1 MLRYPIM
8 TIKRRQF
15 LTTFGLAALTTQ
27 IPIPTAQG
35 KLSPNTILKPPCL
48 QIGDT
53 VGLIAPA
60 GIIDAKDIEAANQS
74 LSRLGLKVK
83 LGKHILDR
91 YGYLAGKD
99 ADRAHDVNVMF
110 SDRSVKAIIAM
121 RGGWGCN
128 RILPLLNYSLIRSH
142 PKILMGYSDITSL
155 LLAINA
161 RSRLITFHGPV
172 ATSTWNQ
179 LTVDYLKRIL
189 FNAEAVTMRNL
200 NTSGAQVQAIPITSG
215 VYVPRKARGKL
226 VGGNLS
232 VLSAMVGSP
241 YLPSWNKSILFV
253 EEIGEDVYRID
264 RMLTQLK
271 TAGILN
277 QISGFI
283 FGQCTN
289 CSPGNE
295 PSLTLMQV
303 LQDHILPLDI
313 PAWYG
318 SMIGHIK
325 DKFTVPIGLEVE
337 IDANVGTIRM
347 LEAAVSEKN
356 DSIKRFY

>member
-15 LTTFGLAALTTQ
+15 LTTFGLTALATQ
-27 IPIPTAQG
+27 IPPLTAQG
-35 KLSPNTILKPPCL
+35 KLSPNTILKPPRL

-60 GIIDAKDIEAANQS
+60 GIVDAEDIATAKQS
-74 LSRLGLKVK
+74 LANLGLKVK
-83 LGKHILDR
+83 QGKHILDR
-91 YGYLAGKD
+91 YGYLAGRD
-99 ADRAHDVNVMF
+99 ADRAQDVNVMF

-161 RSRLITFHGPV
+161 RSRVITFHGPV

-179 LTVDYLKRIL
+179 FTVDYLKRIL
-189 FNAEAVTMRNL
+189 FNAEAVTMQNI
-200 NTSGAQVQAIPITSG
+200 NTSE
-215 VYVPRKARGKL
+215 VPVETIAPGKARGKL

-232 VLSAMVGSP
+232 VLAAMVGSP

-277 QISGFI
+277 QIAGFI

-289 CSPGNE
+289 CSLGDE
-295 PSLTLMQV
+295 PSFTLMQV
-303 LQDHILPLDI
+303 LQDHIIPLNI

-325 DKFTVPIGLEVE
+325 DKFTLPIGVEVE
-337 IDANVGTIRM
+337 IDANIGTIRL
-347 LEAAVSEKN
+347 LEAAVSA
-356 DSIKRFY
+356 

>member
-1 MLRYPIM
+1 MVM
-8 TIKRRQF
+8 TIKRREF
-15 LTTFGLAALTTQ
+15 ITTCGLATLATQ
-27 IPIPTAQG
+27 IPSLTAQG
-35 KLSPNTILKPPCL
+35 KPSPNIIRKPPRL
-48 QIGDT
+48 QVGDT
-53 VGLIAPA
+53 VGLISPA
-60 GIIDAKDIEAANQS
+60 GIVDTKDIQAAQQS
-74 LSRLGLKVK
+74 VSQLGLKVK

-99 ADRAHDVNVMF
+99 ADRAQDVNLMF
-110 SDRSVKAIIAM
+110 SDRTIKAIIPM

-128 RILPLLNYSLIRSH
+128 RILRLLNYSLIRSH
-142 PKILMGYSDITSL
+142 PKIIIGYSDITTL

-161 RSRLITFHGPV
+161 RSQMITFHGPV

-179 LTVDYLKRIL
+179 FTVDYFKRIL
-189 FNAEAVTMRNL
+189 FNAETVTMQNL
-200 NTSGAQVQAIPITSG
+200 NPSEVRVEIIAPG
-215 VYVPRKARGKL
+215 KARGKL

-253 EEIGEDVYRID
+253 EEIGEDVYRVD

-277 QISGFI
+277 QIAGFI

-289 CSPGNE
+289 CSLGDE
-295 PSLTLMQV
+295 PSFTLMQV
-303 LQDHILPLDI
+303 LQDHILPLGI

-325 DKFTVPIGLEVE
+325 DKFTLPIGVEVE
-337 IDANVGTIRM
+337 INAELGTIRM
-347 LEAAVSEKN
+347 LEAAVSLV
-356 DSIKRFY
+356 

>member
-1 MLRYPIM
+1 MN
-8 TIKRRQF
+8 IKRREF
-15 LTTFGLAALTTQ
+15 LTTCGFATFATQ
-27 IPIPTAQG
+27 IPEALTAQG
-35 KLSPNTILKPPCL
+35 KPSANTSRKPPHL
-48 QIGDT
+48 QAGDT
-53 VGLIAPA
+53 VGLISPA
-60 GIIDAKDIEAANQS
+60 GIVDAKDIEAAQQS
-74 LSRLGLKVK
+74 IRQLGLKVK

-99 ADRAHDVNVMF
+99 ADRADDVNLMF
-110 SDRSVKAIIAM
+110 SDRTIKAIIPM

-142 PKILMGYSDITSL
+142 PKIIIGYSDITTL

-161 RSRLITFHGPV
+161 RSQMITFHGPV

-179 LTVDYLKRIL
+179 FTVDYFKRIL
-189 FNAEAVTMRNL
+189 FNGEAVTMQNL
-200 NTSGAQVQAIPITSG
+200 NPSEVRIETIASG
-215 VYVPRKARGKL
+215 KARGKL

-241 YLPSWNKSILFV
+241 YLPSWNKNILFV
-253 EEIGEDVYRID
+253 EEVGEDVYRID

-277 QISGFI
+277 QIGGFI
-283 FGQCTN
+283 FGQCTK
-289 CSPGNE
+289 CSLGDE
-295 PSLTLMQV
+295 PSFTLMQV
-303 LQDHILPLDI
+303 LQQHILTLGI

-325 DKFTVPIGLEVE
+325 DKFTLPIGVEVE
-337 IDANVGTIRM
+337 INAELGTIRM
-347 LEAAVSEKN
+347 LEAAVSLV
-356 DSIKRFY
+356 

>member
-1 MLRYPIM
+1 M

-15 LTTFGLAALTTQ
+15 LTACGLAAIASQTPLVA
-27 IPIPTAQG
+27 AQG
-35 KLSPNTILKPPCL
+35 KLYPNTILKPPRL

-60 GIIDAKDIEAANQS
+60 GIIEPKDIETAKEE
-74 LSRLGLKVK
+74 LLKLGLKVK
-83 LGKHILDR
+83 VGAHILDR

-99 ADRAHDVNVMF
+99 SDRADDINYMF
-110 SDRSVKAIIAM
+110 SDHSVKAIIAM

-142 PKILMGYSDITSL
+142 PKIIMGYSDITSL

-161 RSRLITFHGPV
+161 RTRMITFHGPV

-179 LTVDYLKRIL
+179 FTVDYFKRIL
-189 FNAEAVTMRNL
+189 FNAEAVTMQNL
-200 NTSGAQVQAIPITSG
+200 TGEVAVETIAPG
-215 VYVPRKARGKL
+215 KARGKL

-232 VLSAMVGSP
+232 VLAAMVGSP
-241 YLPSWNKSILFV
+241 DLPSWNKSILFV
-253 EEIGEDVYRID
+253 EEIGEDVYRVD

-271 TAGILN
+271 NAGILN
-277 QISGFI
+277 QIAGFI

-289 CSPGNE
+289 CRLGDE
-295 PSLTLMQV
+295 PSFTLKQV
-303 LQDHILPLDI
+303 LQDHILPLKI

-318 SMIGHIK
+318 SMIGHMK
-325 DKFTVPIGLEVE
+325 DKFTMPIGIEVE
-337 IDANVGTIRM
+337 MNADIGTIQM
-347 LEAAVSEKN
+347 LEASVK
-356 DSIKRFY
+356 K

>member
-1 MLRYPIM
+1 M

-15 LTTFGLAALTTQ
+15 LTFGLTALATQ
-27 IPIPTAQG
+27 ISPLVAHGQ
-35 KLSPNTILKPPCL
+35 LSPSIILKPPRL

-60 GIIDAKDIEAANQS
+60 GIIDAKDIEVAKKSISQ
-74 LSRLGLKVK
+74 LGLKVK

-99 ADRAHDVNVMF
+99 ADRAEDVNLMF

-189 FNAEAVTMRNL
+189 FNAEAVIMQNL
-200 NTSGAQVQAIPITSG
+200 NPKEVPVQTIASG
-215 VYVPRKARGKL
+215 KARGKL

-232 VLSAMVGSP
+232 VLAAMVGSP

-253 EEIGEDVYRID
+253 EEIGEDVYRLD

-277 QISGFI
+277 QIAGFI

-289 CSPGNE
+289 CSLGDE
-295 PSLTLMQV
+295 PSFTLMQV
-303 LQDHILPLDI
+303 LQDHIIPLNI

-325 DKFTVPIGLEVE
+325 DKFTLPIGVEVE
-337 IDANVGTIRM
+337 IDANFGTIRM
-347 LEAAVSEKN
+347 LEAAVSAE
-356 DSIKRFY
+356 

>member
-1 MLRYPIM
+1 M

-15 LTTFGLAALTTQ
+15 LTTCGLATLATHVPLL
-27 IPIPTAQG
+27 TAQG
-35 KLSPNTILKPPCL
+35 KLSLNTVLKPPRL
-48 QIGDT
+48 QVGDT

-60 GIIDAKDIEAANQS
+60 GIVDAKDIEAAQKS
-74 LSRLGLKVK
+74 VTQLGLKVK
-83 LGKHILDR
+83 QGKHILDR
-91 YGYLAGKD
+91 YGYLAGRD
-99 ADRAHDVNVMF
+99 SDRAQDVNLMF
-110 SDRSVKAIIAM
+110 SDRSIKAIIAM

-142 PKILMGYSDITSL
+142 PKILIGYSDITTL

-161 RSRLITFHGPV
+161 RSQVITFHGPV
-172 ATSTWNQ
+172 AMSTWNQ
-179 LTVDYLKRIL
+179 FTVDYFQHIL
-189 FNAEAVTMRNL
+189 FNGEAVTMQNS
-200 NTSGAQVQAIPITSG
+200 NTKEVRVEIIAPG
-215 VYVPRKARGKL
+215 KARGKF

-253 EEIGEDVYRID
+253 EEIGEDIYRVD

-277 QISGFI
+277 QITGFI

-289 CSPGNE
+289 CSLGDE
-295 PSLTLMQV
+295 PSFTLMQV
-303 LQDHILPLDI
+303 LQDHIVPLRI

-325 DKFTVPIGLEVE
+325 DKFTIPIGVEVE
-337 IDANVGTIRM
+337 INANLGTIQM
-347 LEAAVSEKN
+347 LESAVSAQV
-356 DSIKRFY
+356 

>member
-15 LTTFGLAALTTQ
+15 LTFGLAALATQ
-27 IPIPTAQG
+27 SSPLIAQG
-35 KLSPNTILKPPCL
+35 KLSPNIILKPPCL

-60 GIIDAKDIEAANQS
+60 GIIDAQNIKDAKEYIS
-74 LSRLGLKVK
+74 KLGLKVK
-83 LGKHILDR
+83 VGAHILDR

-99 ADRAHDVNVMF
+99 ADRAEDVNSMF

-189 FNAEAVTMRNL
+189 FNAEAVTMQNFNPREVP
-200 NTSGAQVQAIPITSG
+200 VQTIAPG
-215 VYVPRKARGKL
+215 KARGKL

-232 VLSAMVGSP
+232 VLAAMVGSP

-253 EEIGEDVYRID
+253 EEIGEDVYRLD

-277 QISGFI
+277 QIAGFI

-289 CSPGNE
+289 CSPGDE
-295 PSLTLMQV
+295 PSFTLIQV
-303 LQDHILPLDI
+303 LQDHIIPLNI

-325 DKFTVPIGLEVE
+325 DKFTLPIGVEVE
-337 IDANVGTIRM
+337 IDANFGTIRM
-347 LEAAVSEKN
+347 LEAAVSTE
-356 DSIKRFY
+356 

>member
-1 MLRYPIM
+1 M
-8 TIKRRQF
+8 TIKRREF
-15 LTTFGLAALTTQ
+15 LTTCGLATLATQ
-27 IPIPTAQG
+27 IPTLTAQA
-35 KLSPNTILKPPCL
+35 KPSLNTIRKPPRL
-48 QIGDT
+48 QAGDT

-60 GIIDAKDIEAANQS
+60 GIVDAKDIEAAQKLIS
-74 LSRLGLKVK
+74 QLGLKVK

-99 ADRAHDVNVMF
+99 SDRAQDVNLMF
-110 SDRSVKAIIAM
+110 SDRTVKAIIPM

-142 PKILMGYSDITSL
+142 PKILIGYSDITTL

-161 RSRLITFHGPV
+161 RSQMITFHGPV

-179 LTVDYLKRIL
+179 FTVDYFKRIL
-189 FNAEAVTMRNL
+189 FNGEAVTMQNL
-200 NTSGAQVQAIPITSG
+200 NPSEVRVETIASG
-215 VYVPRKARGKL
+215 KARGKL

-253 EEIGEDVYRID
+253 EEVGEDVYRID

-277 QISGFI
+277 QITGFI
-283 FGQCTN
+283 FGQCTK
-289 CSPGNE
+289 CSLGDE
-295 PSLTLMQV
+295 PSFTLMQV
-303 LQDHILPLDI
+303 LQQHILPLGI

-325 DKFTVPIGLEVE
+325 DKFTLPIGVEVE
-337 IDANVGTIRM
+337 IDAELGTIRM
-347 LEAAVSEKN
+347 LEAAVN
-356 DSIKRFY
+356 LV

>member
-1 MLRYPIM
+1 MHIN
-8 TIKRRQF
+8 RRQF
-15 LTTFGLAALTTQ
+15 FTSVGLATLATQ
-27 IPIPTAQG
+27 VQPFTAQG
-35 KLSPNTILKPPCL
+35 QLSRNSTLKPPHL

-60 GIIDAKDIEAANQS
+60 STVDSQHIETAQRNIAD
-74 LSRLGLKVK
+74 LGLKVK

-99 ADRAHDVNVMF
+99 RDRAFDINSMF
-110 SDRSVKAIIAM
+110 ADPSVKAIIAM

-128 RILPLLNYSLIRSH
+128 RLLPWLNYTNIRKH
-142 PKILMGYSDITSL
+142 PKILLGYSDITSL

-179 LTVDYLKRIL
+179 FTVDYFRRIL
-189 FNAEAVTMRNL
+189 FNKEAVTMQNP
-200 NTSGAQVQAIPITSG
+200 TPGEVKIEIITPG
-215 VYVPRKARGKL
+215 KAKGKL

-232 VLSAMVGSP
+232 VLSAMIGSM
-241 YLPSWNKSILFV
+241 YLPAWHNSILFI
-253 EEIGEDVYRID
+253 EEIGEDVYRVD

-271 TAGILN
+271 NAGILN
-277 QISGFI
+277 QIAGFI
-283 FGQCTN
+283 FAQCTD
-289 CSPGNE
+289 CSLGDAPNF
-295 PSLTLMQV
+295 TLMQV
-303 LQDHILPLDI
+303 LQDHIHPLNV

-325 DKFTVPIGLEVE
+325 NKFTVPVGAAVE
-337 IDANVGTIRM
+337 IDANSGTIQM
-347 LEAAVSEKN
+347 LEPAV
-356 DSIKRFY
+356 I

>member
-1 MLRYPIM
+1 ML
-8 TIKRRQF
+8 IKRRQF
-15 LTTFGLAALTTQ
+15 LASCGLASIATQ
-27 IPIPTAQG
+27 IPAFTAEG
-35 KLSPNTILKPPCL
+35 KLPPNIIRKPLRL
-48 QIGDT
+48 QVGDT
-53 VGLIAPA
+53 VGLISPA
-60 GIIDAKDIEAANQS
+60 GIVDAKDIEAAQQS
-74 LSRLGLKVK
+74 FSQLGLKVK
-83 LGKHILDR
+83 QGKHILDR

-99 ADRAHDVNVMF
+99 ADRAQDVNLMF
-110 SDRSVKAIIAM
+110 SDRTIKAIIPM

-142 PKILMGYSDITSL
+142 PKIIMGYSDITTL

-161 RSRLITFHGPV
+161 RSQMITFHGPV

-179 LTVDYLKRIL
+179 FTVDYFKRIL
-189 FNAEAVTMRNL
+189 FNAEAVTMQNL
-200 NTSGAQVQAIPITSG
+200 NPSEVRVETIAPG
-215 VYVPRKARGKL
+215 KARGKL

-253 EEIGEDVYRID
+253 EEVGEDVYRVD

-289 CSPGNE
+289 CKLGDE
-295 PSLTLMQV
+295 PSFTLMQV
-303 LQDHILPLDI
+303 LQQHILPLGI
-313 PAWYG
+313 PAWHG

-325 DKFTVPIGLEVE
+325 DKFTLPIGLEVE
-337 IDANVGTIRM
+337 INAELGTIRM
-347 LEAAVSEKN
+347 LEAAVSLV
-356 DSIKRFY
+356 

>member
-1 MLRYPIM
+1 MI
-8 TIKRRQF
+8 IKRREF
-15 LTTFGLAALTTQ
+15 LRTCGLATLATH
-27 IPIPTAQG
+27 IPLLSAQA
-35 KLSPNTILKPPCL
+35 KLSPNSILKPPRL
-48 QIGDT
+48 QVGDM

-60 GIIDAKDIEAANQS
+60 GIVDAKDIEAAEKLFLQ
-74 LSRLGLKVK
+74 LGLKVK
-83 LGKHILDR
+83 QGKHILDR

-99 ADRAHDVNVMF
+99 SDRADDVNLMF
-110 SDRSVKAIIAM
+110 SDREIKAIIAM

-142 PKILMGYSDITSL
+142 PKILMGYSDITTL

-161 RSRLITFHGPV
+161 RSRLITFHGAV

-179 LTVDYLKRIL
+179 FTVDYFKRVL
-189 FNAEAVTMRNL
+189 FDAEAVTMQNSPTGEVRVEIIAP
-200 NTSGAQVQAIPITSG
+200 G
-215 VYVPRKARGKL
+215 KARGKL
-226 VGGNLS
+226 IGGNLS
-232 VLSAMVGSP
+232 VLTAMVGSP

-253 EEIGEDVYRID
+253 EEIGEDVYRVD

-277 QISGFI
+277 QIAGFI

-289 CSPGNE
+289 CSLGDE
-295 PSLTLMQV
+295 PSFTLMQV
-303 LQDHILPLDI
+303 LQDHILPLNI

-325 DKFTVPIGLEVE
+325 DKFTLPIGVEVE
-337 IDANVGTIRM
+337 IDANLGTIRM
-347 LEAAVSEKN
+347 LEASVSAE
-356 DSIKRFY
+356 

>member
-1 MLRYPIM
+1 ML
-8 TIKRRQF
+8 IKRRQF
-15 LTTFGLAALTTQ
+15 LASCGLATIATQ
-27 IPIPTAQG
+27 ILPLTAEG
-35 KLSPNTILKPPCL
+35 KLPPNIIRKPLRL
-48 QIGDT
+48 QVGDT
-53 VGLIAPA
+53 VGLISPA
-60 GIIDAKDIEAANQS
+60 GIVDAKDIEAAQQS
-74 LSRLGLKVK
+74 FSQLGLKVK

-99 ADRAHDVNVMF
+99 SDRAQDVNLMF
-110 SDRSVKAIIAM
+110 SDRTIKAIIPM

-128 RILPLLNYSLIRSH
+128 RILPLLDYSLIRSH
-142 PKILMGYSDITSL
+142 PKIIIGYSDITTL

-161 RSRLITFHGPV
+161 RSQMITFHGPV

-179 LTVDYLKRIL
+179 FTVDYFKRIL
-189 FNAEAVTMRNL
+189 FNGEAVTMQNL
-200 NTSGAQVQAIPITSG
+200 NPSEVRVETIAPG
-215 VYVPRKARGKL
+215 KARGKL

-253 EEIGEDVYRID
+253 EEVGEDVYRVD

-289 CSPGNE
+289 CKLGDE
-295 PSLTLMQV
+295 PSFTLIQV
-303 LQDHILPLDI
+303 LQDHILPLGI

-325 DKFTVPIGLEVE
+325 DKFTLPIGVEVE
-337 IDANVGTIRM
+337 INAELGTIRM
-347 LEAAVSEKN
+347 LEAAVSLV
-356 DSIKRFY
+356 

>member
-1 MLRYPIM
+1 MPIN
-8 TIKRRQF
+8 RRQF
-15 LTTFGLAALTTQ
+15 LTSFGLATLATQ
-27 IPIPTAQG
+27 LQPFAAQG
-35 KLSPNTILKPPCL
+35 QLSPQTTLKPPRL

-60 GIIDAKDIEAANQS
+60 GIVDLEDVAAAQRNIAD
-74 LSRLGLKVK
+74 LGLKVK

-99 ADRAHDVNVMF
+99 SDRAADLNAMF
-110 SDRSVKAIIAM
+110 ADKSVKAIIAM

-128 RILPLLNYSLIRSH
+128 RILPLLNYTNIRTH

-179 LTVDYLKRIL
+179 FTVDYVKRIL
-189 FNAEAVTMRNL
+189 FAGEAVTMQNPT
-200 NTSGAQVQAIPITSG
+200 NGQVQFLAIAPG
-215 VYVPRKARGKL
+215 KAKGKL

-232 VLSAMVGSP
+232 VISAMLGSP
-241 YLPSWNKSILFV
+241 YLPTWNQTILFI
-253 EEIGEDVYRID
+253 EEIGEDIYRID

-271 TAGILN
+271 NAGILN
-277 QISGFI
+277 RIAGLI

-289 CSPGNE
+289 CSLGDE
-295 PSLTLMQV
+295 PNFTLTQIAL
-303 LQDHILPLDI
+303 L
-313 PAWYG
+313 A
-318 SMIGHIK
+318 
-325 DKFTVPIGLEVE
+325 
-337 IDANVGTIRM
+337 
-347 LEAAVSEKN
+347 
-356 DSIKRFY
+356 

>member
-1 MLRYPIM
+1 M

-15 LTTFGLAALTTQ
+15 LTTCGLATLATQ
-27 IPIPTAQG
+27 IPALTAEG
-35 KLSPNTILKPPCL
+35 KLSLNTVLKPPRL
-48 QIGDT
+48 QVGDT

-60 GIIDAKDIEAANQS
+60 GIVDAKEIEAAEKSISQ
-74 LSRLGLKVK
+74 LGLKVK
-83 LGKHILDR
+83 QGKHILDR
-91 YGYLAGKD
+91 YGYLAGRD
-99 ADRAHDVNVMF
+99 GDRADDVNSMF
-110 SDRSVKAIIAM
+110 SDRSIKGIIAM

-128 RILPLLNYSLIRSH
+128 RILPLLNYSLIRSY
-142 PKILMGYSDITSL
+142 PKILIGYSDITTL

-179 LTVDYLKRIL
+179 FTVDYFKRIL
-189 FNAEAVTMRNL
+189 FNGEAVTMQNS
-200 NTSGAQVQAIPITSG
+200 NTKEVRVETIAPG
-215 VYVPRKARGKL
+215 KARGKL
-226 VGGNLS
+226 IGGNLS

-241 YLPSWNKSILFV
+241 YLPSWNKSILFI
-253 EEIGEDVYRID
+253 EEIGEDVYRVD

-277 QISGFI
+277 QIAGLI

-289 CSPGNE
+289 CSLGDE
-295 PSLTLMQV
+295 PSFTLIQV
-303 LQDHILPLDI
+303 LQDHILPLGI

-325 DKFTVPIGLEVE
+325 DKFTLPIGTEVE
-337 IDANVGTIRM
+337 IDADAGRIRM
-347 LEAAVSEKN
+347 LESAVNIIQNS
-356 DSIKRFY
+356 

>member
-1 MLRYPIM
+1 ML
-8 TIKRRQF
+8 IKRRQF
-15 LTTFGLAALTTQ
+15 LASCGLATIATQ
-27 IPIPTAQG
+27 IPAFTAEG
-35 KLSPNTILKPPCL
+35 KLPPNIIRKPLRL
-48 QIGDT
+48 QVGDT
-53 VGLIAPA
+53 VGLISPA
-60 GIIDAKDIEAANQS
+60 GIVDAKDIEAAQQS
-74 LSRLGLKVK
+74 FSQLGLKVK
-83 LGKHILDR
+83 QGKHILDR

-99 ADRAHDVNVMF
+99 ADRAQDVNLMF
-110 SDRSVKAIIAM
+110 SDRTIKAIIPM

-142 PKILMGYSDITSL
+142 PKIIMGYSDITTL

-161 RSRLITFHGPV
+161 RSQMITFHGPV

-179 LTVDYLKRIL
+179 FTVDYFKRIL
-189 FNAEAVTMRNL
+189 FNAEAVTMQNL
-200 NTSGAQVQAIPITSG
+200 NPSEVRVETIAPG
-215 VYVPRKARGKL
+215 KARGKL

-253 EEIGEDVYRID
+253 EEVGEDVYRVD

-289 CSPGNE
+289 CKLGDE
-295 PSLTLMQV
+295 PSFTLMQV
-303 LQDHILPLDI
+303 LQQHILPLGI
-313 PAWYG
+313 PAWHG

-325 DKFTVPIGLEVE
+325 DKFTLPIGLEVE
-337 IDANVGTIRM
+337 INAELGTIRM
-347 LEAAVSEKN
+347 LEAAVSLV
-356 DSIKRFY
+356 